1 MRNGDLPPS
10 RFDAQAETVTMLFN
24 AKRQS
29 NVENSVSLMT
39 MAETR
44 YLQSSSLLLCSPK
57 VLVTLTNDPNKISHA
72 INSVKL
78 GGGAHFVSALQV
90 AQVLPSLAHYIAC
103 PEE

>member
-39 MAETR
+39 MAGAR
-44 YLQSSSLLLCSPK
+44 YTQSSLLVFLCSPK

-72 INSVKL
+72 INSIKL
-78 GGGAHFVSALQV
+78 GGQAHFISALQV
-90 AQVLPSLAHYIAC
+90 AQVPMPSHLLNTL
-103 PEE
+103 